1 MTATSPQREGRP
13 ARSGEDRAGCLA
25 WEVCRRFITVG
36 SKAVGLNAVD
46 RGSRVQPHFARGS
59 STSGTK
65 ASGLFPP
72 PSGPENL
79 STPSASP
86 VRTPFR
92 GRISSRGGSGVLAFS
107 SLIKFGGR
115 FFSCFKGT
123 LQRVE
128 VSDRN
133 PCSDPDREIKRGQSA
148 CLKALDSSATPVRN
162 ARRSHFPAVS
172 LAAGHLSPD
181 PVRGRRRRQCERE
194 RPVATR
200 LRGGLG
206 DRRAL
211 RWPVARGSK
220 GS

>member
-162 ARRSHFPAVS
+162 ARRSHFP
-172 LAAGHLSPD
+172 
-181 PVRGRRRRQCERE
+181 RGFF
-194 RPVATR
+194 
-200 LRGGLG
+200 GGG
-206 DRRAL
+206 P
-211 RWPVARGSK
+211 PVARPCSRSK
-220 GS
+220 AATVRAGAASRHASSRRSRRSSRSTVASRTRIQG